1 MHLHPYRPNLPN
13 FHLIKSQLKRR
24 LKALGLSVLPPLIDP
39 NLLNCFKSTW
49 KNFSF
54 SELQAATDNLSHEN
68 LIGVGGYS
76 EVSWGCSRMIRATP
90 INKEEDYISE
100 LGGQKEKLAWCLR
113 FKIALGVASGNSYL
127 HEGCERRTIH
137 RGIKSDNVLLA
148 EDFQPKVIRLKHAP
162 R

>member
-1 MHLHPYRPNLPN
+1 MLTNRFRTKRKRNQHSQVQWHGFLQKLKKGSTMHLHPYRPNLPN
-13 FHLIKSQLKRR
+13 FHLIKTQLKRR

-100 LGGQKEKLAWCLR
+100 LGGFRIC
-113 FKIALGVASGNSYL
+113 
-127 HEGCERRTIH
+127 
-137 RGIKSDNVLLA
+137 
-148 EDFQPKVIRLKHAP
+148 RLS
-162 R
+162 